1 MLMKMSASSPLRLML
16 PSARPRIDV
25 RLVVALLALYLIWG
39 STYLAMR
46 VAVVGL
52 PPFGM
57 AGTRFVLAG
66 GALLAI
72 TRARGETMPSMRA
85 WLVAVPVGAL
95 LFLCGN
101 GLVVVAEQTLPSSVA
116 AIVCATTPLVASG
129 LMAVRGER
137 PKRAEIFGMVLGI
150 AGVALL
156 GVGSPLAVAG
166 WRALLV
172 LLAPIGWAIGSLIA
186 RSEASKAGST
196 SRGLGAAGAQMVAGG
211 VWMLLASLVLG
222 EHLPRELAWKSVLA
236 WGYLVVFGS
245 LIGFSAYSWLLAHSR
260 PAVAMSYA
268 YVNPVIAVLL
278 GAALGGEI
286 LGWPTLVA
294 TALIGGGVMAAVVIG
309 RKPKR

>member
-1 MLMKMSASSPLRLML
+1 ML
-16 PSARPRIDV
+16 
-25 RLVVALLALYLIWG
+25 WG

-46 VAVVGL
+46 VAVAGL

-66 GALLAI
+66 AALLVI
-72 TRARGETMPSMRA
+72 TRARSETMPDRRT

-116 AIVCATTPLVASG
+116 AVVCATTPLIASG
-129 LMAVRGER
+129 LSALRGER
-137 PKRAEIFGMVLGI
+137 PTRVEVVGMVLGI

-156 GVGSPLAVAG
+156 GVGSPLAASG

-172 LLAPIGWAIGSLIA
+172 LLAPLGWAVGSLIA
-186 RSEASKAGST
+186 RAEAAKAGPS
-196 SRGLGAAGAQMVAGG
+196 SRGLGAAGAHMVTGG
-211 VWMLLASLVLG
+211 VWMLLLSVVLG
-222 EHLPRELAWKSVLA
+222 EHMPAAVPLASAAA
-236 WGYLVVFGS
+236 WVYLVVFGS
-245 LIGFSAYSWLLAHSR
+245 LVGFSAYSWLLAHSR

-278 GAALGGEI
+278 GAALGGEG
-286 LGWPTLVA
+286 LGWATLLA
-294 TALIGGGVMAAVVIG
+294 TLLIGGGVMAAVLM
-309 RKPKR
+309 RRTRAR

>member
-1 MLMKMSASSPLRLML
+1 MTPVP
-16 PSARPRIDV
+16 PSRARARPRLDV
-25 RLVVALLALYLIWG
+25 RLVVALTALYLIWG

-72 TRARGETMPSMRA
+72 TRARGETMPSLRA
-85 WLVAVPVGAL
+85 WFVAVPVGAL

-129 LMAVRGER
+129 LMAIRGER
-137 PKRAEIFGMVLGI
+137 PSRVEILGMVLGI

-156 GVGSPLAVAG
+156 GIGSPLAVAG

-172 LLAPIGWAIGSLIA
+172 LLAPVGWAIGSLIA
-186 RSEASKAGST
+186 RSESARASSA
-196 SRGLGAAGAQMVAGG
+196 SRGLGAAGAQMIAGG
-211 VWMLLASLVLG
+211 VWMLLTSLALG
-222 EHLPRELAWKSVLA
+222 ERVPSEVPWNSVLA

-278 GAALGGEI
+278 GAALGGEH
-286 LGWPTLVA
+286 LGWATLVA
-294 TALIGGGVMAAVVIG
+294 TALIGGGVMAAVVVG